1 VTVHQALHRIE
12 HIAAVL
18 EAALT
23 IDQTVNT
30 VVLQGASLLAGEIA
44 LIASQL
50 QISLATD
57 QAEILDLD
65 IGILMTGANEPEE
78 ATAIQ
83 PE

>member
-1 VTVHQALHRIE
+1 VTVLQALHRIE
-12 HIAAVL
+12 HVAAVL

-23 IDQTVNT
+23 TDQTVNT
-30 VVLQGASLLAGEIA
+30 TVLQGASLLAGEIA

-57 QAEILDLD
+57 QAEILELD

-78 ATAIQ
+78 ASDVQ

>member
-1 VTVHQALHRIE
+1 VTVLQALHRIE
-12 HIAAVL
+12 HVAAVL

-23 IDQTVNT
+23 TDQTVDA

-57 QAEILDLD
+57 QAEILELD

-78 ATAIQ
+78 VTDVQ

>member
-1 VTVHQALHRIE
+1 VTVLQALHRIE
-12 HIAAVL
+12 HIAVVL
-18 EAALT
+18 GAALT
-23 IDQTVNT
+23 TDQTLDT
-30 VVLQGASLLAGEIA
+30 VVLQGASLFADEIA

-78 ATAIQ
+78 ATDIQ
-83 PE
+83 PV

>member
-1 VTVHQALHRIE
+1 VTVLQALHRIE
-12 HIAAVL
+12 HVAAVL

-23 IDQTVNT
+23 TDQTVDA

-57 QAEILDLD
+57 QAETLELD
-65 IGILMTGANEPEE
+65 IGILMTGANETEE
-78 ATAIQ
+78 ESDVQ